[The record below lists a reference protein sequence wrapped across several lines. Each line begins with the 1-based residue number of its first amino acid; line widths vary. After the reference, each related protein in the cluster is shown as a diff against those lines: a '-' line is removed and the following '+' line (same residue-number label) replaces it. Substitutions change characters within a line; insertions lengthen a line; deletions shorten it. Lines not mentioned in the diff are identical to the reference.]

1 MWKKRRTGFYL
12 VNHTGQLADKDDG
25 NYKERVPHP
34 LSASSV
40 SLATYTTSSTQLDAS
55 AASLYLSSDNLI
67 N

>member
-1 MWKKRRTGFYL
+1 M
-12 VNHTGQLADKDDG
+12 NHTGQLADKDDG
-25 NYKERVPHP
+25 DYKERVPHP